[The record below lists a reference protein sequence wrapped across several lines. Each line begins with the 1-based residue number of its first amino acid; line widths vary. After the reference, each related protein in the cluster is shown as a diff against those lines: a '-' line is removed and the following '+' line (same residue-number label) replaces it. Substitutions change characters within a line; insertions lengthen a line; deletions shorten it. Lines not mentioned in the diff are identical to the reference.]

1 MMHIFGNIA
10 AHLLELIEFQVAEL
24 VNDCV
29 VQITEG
35 PLEERPLAGPLLDDG
50 HVQPQDRGPLVTVV
64 AHAFLDERVDFDQLF
79 LRLDVADGQVLKFL
93 IQILL
98 EFWSL
103 KRVSI
108 Y

>member
-1 MMHIFGNIA
+1 MIIKFIGTKYYMMHIFGDIG

-50 HVQPQDRGPLVTVV
+50 HVQPQDRGSLVAVV
-64 AHAFLDERVDFDQLF
+64 AHALLDERVDFDQLF
-79 LRLDVADGQVLKFL
+79 LRLDVADGQVLKVF
-93 IQILL
+93 I
-98 EFWSL
+98 
-103 KRVSI
+103 RSI
-108 Y
+108 V